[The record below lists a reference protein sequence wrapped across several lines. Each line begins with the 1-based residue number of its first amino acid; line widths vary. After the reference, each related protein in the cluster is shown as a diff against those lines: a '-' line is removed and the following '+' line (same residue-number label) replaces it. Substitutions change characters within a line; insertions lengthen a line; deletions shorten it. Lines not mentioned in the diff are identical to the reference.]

1 MKNKGRTVVME
12 QLDRRDLFAVL
23 TTLGALSALGGT
35 ARAQQSA
42 TADLSVSKVFAYDA
56 LPVVTEPNGHEMR
69 RVMSGMLPT
78 GEFIEIHE
86 SVLPAGKMPHP
97 PHKHPNTEVL
107 FIQSGKLEYI
117 DVDKPIPVGP
127 GDIVFSASNVLHGL
141 SNIGDTPASYIVVSV
156 GKQLPEG

>member
-1 MKNKGRTVVME
+1 ME
-12 QLDRRDLFAVL
+12 QLDRRDLFAAL
-23 TTLGALSALGGT
+23 SAFGALGALAGA
-35 ARAQQSA
+35 ARAQQST
-42 TADLSVSKVFAYDA
+42 TAKLSVSKVFAYDA
-56 LPVVTEPNGHEMR
+56 LPVIKESNGHEMR
-69 RVMSGMLPT
+69 RVMSGTLPT

-117 DVDKPIPVGP
+117 DVDKPIRVGP

-141 SNIGDTPASYIVVSV
+141 SNIGDTPAAYIVVSV
-156 GKQLPEG
+156 GKELKEG

>member
-1 MKNKGRTVVME
+1 ME
-12 QLDRRDLFAVL
+12 QLDRRDLFAAF
-23 TTLGALSALGGT
+23 TALSALGTLTGA
-35 ARAQQSA
+35 ARAQQNT
-42 TADLSVSKVFAYDA
+42 TAELSVSKVFAYNA
-56 LPVVTEPNGHEMR
+56 LPVVKEPNGHEMR
-69 RVMSGMLPT
+69 RVMSGTLPT

-107 FIQSGKLEYI
+107 FIQSGTLEYI
-117 DVDKPIPVGP
+117 DIDKPIRVGP

-156 GKQLPEG
+156 GTQLKEG

>member
-1 MKNKGRTVVME
+1 ME

-23 TTLGALSALGGT
+23 SALGAYGALAGT
-35 ARAQQSA
+35 ARAQEST
-42 TADLSVSKVFAYDA
+42 TAELSVSKVFSYTA
-56 LPVVTEPNGHEMR
+56 LPVTKEANGHEMR
-69 RVMSGMLPT
+69 RVLSGTLPT
-78 GEFIEIHE
+78 GEFVEIHE

-117 DVDKPIPVGP
+117 DVDKPILIGP

-141 SNIGDTPASYIVVSV
+141 SNIGDTPATYIVVSV
-156 GKQLPEG
+156 GKQVKEG